1 ALVERR
7 GRRRRRRGGADAD
20 DGDILNANE
29 MWHSPDALACIG
41 IDETYRGPHPISGG
55 SDAPIDVVSNGRG
68 LSRPPIYLMPGVR
81 EIQDRLEAAEE
92 PASAQHEQ
100 RQEARGDREI
110 AGPHLHTRV
119 RRD

>member
-1 ALVERR
+1 CRAESGGRRSDVANKSGSDNHFVSSLLGGDHLALVERR

-81 EIQDRLEAAEE
+81 EIQD
-92 PASAQHEQ
+92 
-100 RQEARGDREI
+100 
-110 AGPHLHTRV
+110 
-119 RRD
+119 